1 MDDDWFMES
10 VQIVGDAAGAARSAL
25 SAVVESLQGALEDRR
40 AQVPLMDVVDGLLEN
55 DETGVRAS
63 AIQAIV
69 NYERAL
75 LSFRAGIL
83 SHLVA
88 DDGLTLT
95 EASRH
100 LGISRQRAA
109 RLLAAAAD
117 GSPAQDTED
126 RVLPPVGT

>member
-1 MDDDWFMES
+1 VDVDWFMES
-10 VQIVGDAAGAARSAL
+10 VETVGDAASAARSAL
-25 SAVVESLQGALEDRR
+25 TAVVESLQAALEDRR
-40 AQVPLMDVVDGLLEN
+40 AQVPLIQVVDGLIEE
-55 DETGVRAS
+55 DETGVRAC
-63 AIQAIV
+63 AIHAIV

-75 LSFRAGIL
+75 LSFRAGVL

-95 EASRH
+95 EAARH

-117 GSPAQDTED
+117 GTAGRVAED
-126 RVLPPVGT
+126 SVLPRAGT